1 MLDLSNGTVSLTE
14 QDLEALEIG
23 SGILGTG
30 GGGNP
35 YIGKLR
41 AREVLR
47 AGYELRV
54 QPLETLDDQAKVI
67 PLGGIGAPLVSFERI
82 KEGREGLRC
91 LRALEQRLGI
101 TADAVACEEI
111 GGQNSMEP
119 LVTAALAGLPVVDGD
134 GMGRAF
140 PEMQMTTYAIYG
152 HRSTPSVMCD
162 PHGNIV
168 IFDHAITEKW
178 HETMARACVVA
189 QGGASVLAAA
199 PMSGAFMKR
208 YSIPHTYTQAI
219 GLGYA
224 VLEARRD
231 HEDPIKAICDREGG
245 RQVFAGKITD
255 LKRHFKG
262 GFNVGVA
269 QIEGLEGWRGS
280 EAEIVIQNEF
290 LIFNRDGE
298 VEVCVPDLVVVL
310 DLDSGL
316 PLTTEVLRY
325 GQRVAVLALPCH
337 PLLRTSDA
345 LDVVG
350 PACFGHPEVTFRP
363 LPAKEAAP

>member
-1 MLDLSNGTVSLTE
+1 MRELPDGTQALDE
-14 QDLEALEIG
+14 DDLEALEIG

-41 AREVLR
+41 ARQVLR
-47 AGYELRV
+47 AGYDLCI
-54 QPLETLDDQAKVI
+54 QPLDTLRDEASVV

-91 LRALEQRLGI
+91 LRALEQRLGFA
-101 TADAVACEEI
+101 ADAIGCEEI

-119 LVTAALAGLPVVDGD
+119 LVIGALAGLPVVDGD

-178 HETMARACVVA
+178 HEIMARACVVA
-189 QGGASVLAAA
+189 QGGASVLASA
-199 PMSGAFMKR
+199 PMTGAFMKR
-208 YSIPHTYTQAI
+208 YAIPHTYTQAI
-219 GLGYA
+219 DLGRA
-224 VLEARRD
+224 VIEARRT
-231 HEDPIKAICDREGG
+231 HADPIEAICTREGG
-245 RQVFAGKITD
+245 RHVFSGKITD
-255 LKRHFKG
+255 LQRHFKG

-269 QIEGLEGWRGS
+269 QISGLDAFAGS
-280 EAEIVIQNEF
+280 SAEIVIQNEF
-290 LIFNRDGE
+290 LIFSRDGE
-298 VEVCVPDLVVVL
+298 MQVCVPDLVVVL
-310 DLDSGL
+310 DLESGL

-325 GQRVAVLALPCH
+325 GQRVAILALPSH
-337 PLLRTSDA
+337 PLLRTDSA
-345 LDVVG
+345 LEVIG
-350 PACFGHPEVTFRP
+350 PAAFGHPEYTFNP
-363 LPAKEAAP
+363 IPAKEAAE